1 MTYSLLD
8 GAKLL
13 ELLAKSIF
21 ISVPGEAAAGS
32 ALAID
37 RQGGPTR
44 NRTRELTYPMKSL
57 DILIDLYYLGILA
70 ASLNVRAHSHKRVR
84 QRHGVDGEYTETDG
98 TRITQ
103 RKIHSR
109 QNRRAPQSQGRER

>member
-1 MTYSLLD
+1 MTYSFLN
-8 GAKLL
+8 GTELL
-13 ELLAKSIF
+13 ELLAKSIL
-21 ISVPGEAAAGS
+21 ISVPCEAAAERM
-32 ALAID
+32 LAID
-37 RQGGPTR
+37 RRGVSVQSR
-44 NRTRELTYPMKSL
+44 MCQRTYPMKSL

-84 QRHGVDGEYTETDG
+84 QRHGVDGEHTETDG

-109 QNRRAPQSQGRER
+109 QNRRTPQSQGRER